1 MTSRAFCSTKNSSSA
16 ATRPSR
22 RAYSA
27 AYARVDYIQKH
38 RLPRS
43 GLAAVGAN
51 LSVALTKRITLVVG
65 YGYGID
71 ARRGHGF
78 GGHDVDAQFEF
89 K

>member
-1 MTSRAFCSTKNSSSA
+1 
-16 ATRPSR
+16 
-22 RAYSA
+22 
-27 AYARVDYIQKH
+27 
-38 RLPRS
+38 
-43 GLAAVGAN
+43 LAAVGAN